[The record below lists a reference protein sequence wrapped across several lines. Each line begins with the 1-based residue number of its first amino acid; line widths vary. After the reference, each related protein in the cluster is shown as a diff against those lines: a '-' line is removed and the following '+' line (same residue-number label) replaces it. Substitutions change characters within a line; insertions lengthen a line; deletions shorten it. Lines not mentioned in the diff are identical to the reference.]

1 MDEPG
6 YLSSDAVKLL
16 LAVKEGEKDYLRR
29 QNEVL
34 ERRNKYLEE
43 RLAYYESVATP
54 IEAV

>member
-29 QNEVL
+29 QNEIL
-34 ERRNKYLEE
+34 EKRNKHLEE
-43 RLAYYESVATP
+43 RLAYFESVATLDK
-54 IEAV
+54 IE